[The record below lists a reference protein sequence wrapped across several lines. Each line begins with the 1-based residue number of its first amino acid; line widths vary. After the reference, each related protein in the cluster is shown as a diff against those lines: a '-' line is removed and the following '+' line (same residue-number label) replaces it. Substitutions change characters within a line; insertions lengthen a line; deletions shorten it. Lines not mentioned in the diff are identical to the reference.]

1 MSNACPLNF
10 TKVDS
15 NVSRFSALFVAILV
29 ITYLYT
35 SNIYILVFL
44 FIDFILKLFLNPGI
58 SPIMMLAE
66 FLKSTFHVKDKYA
79 DGGAKKLAG
88 YFGLFFV
95 SSLILVHFFDLWF
108 LSLVIASIFLLCS
121 LLDVFFDYCIGCK
134 IYFIIKRIYP
144 DFMNNL

>member
-29 ITYLYT
+29 LTYLYT
-35 SNIYILVFL
+35 SNVYILVFL
-44 FIDFILKLFLNPGI
+44 LIDFVLKLFLNPGI

-66 FLKSTFHVKDKYA
+66 FLKSTFNIKEKYA

-88 YFGLFFV
+88 YFGLFFIV
-95 SSLILVHFFDLWF
+95 SLIITHYLDIWFF
-108 LSLVIASIFLLCS
+108 SLCIALIFLLCS

-134 IYFIIKRIYP
+134 IYFIIKKIYP

>member
-15 NVSRFSALFVAILV
+15 NVSRFGALFVALLV
-29 ITYLYT
+29 LTYLYT
-35 SNIYILVFL
+35 SNVYILLFL
-44 FIDFILKLFLNPGI
+44 LVDFVLKLFLNPGI
-58 SPIMMLAE
+58 SPIMILAE
-66 FLKSTFHVKDKYA
+66 SLKSIFKIKEKYA

-95 SSLILVHFFDLWF
+95 TSLLVTHFLDVWF
-108 LSLVIASIFLLCS
+108 ISLSIAFVFLLCS

-134 IYFIIKRIYP
+134 IYFIIKKIYP
-144 DFMNNL
+144 NFMNNL

>member
-35 SNIYILVFL
+35 DNIYILLFL
-44 FIDFILKLFLNPGI
+44 FSDFVLKLFLNPGI
-58 SPIMMLAE
+58 SPIMILAE
-66 FLKSTFHVKDKYA
+66 FLKNIFHIKAKYA

-95 SSLILVHFFDLWF
+95 TSLIVTHFLHIWFFSLSIALVF
-108 LSLVIASIFLLCS
+108 LACS

-134 IYFIIKRIYP
+134 IYFIIKKIYP
-144 DFMNNL
+144 NFINHL

>member
-1 MSNACPLNF
+1 MSNACPLSF

-35 SNIYILVFL
+35 LNVFILIFL
-44 FIDFILKLFLNPGI
+44 FIDFVFKLFLNPGI

-66 FLKSTFHVKDKYA
+66 FLKSIFNVKEKYV

-95 SSLILVHFFDLWF
+95 SSLIVTHFFNVWL
-108 LSLVIASIFLLCS
+108 LSLGIALVFLACS
-121 LLDVFFDYCIGCK
+121 LLDVFFNYCIGCK
-134 IYFIIKRIYP
+134 IYFIIKKIYP
-144 DFMNNL
+144 NFMSNL